1 MEGVGSMRLHQNF
14 FSIPVIIVVA
24 VLLSA
29 CGGGSS
35 GTSSDATIVSDN
47 AVETVPEP
55 VAEPT
60 PEPVAEP
67 VPEPVSE
74 PVSGTVTGA
83 IDLTWT
89 APSTRADGTPLSL
102 AEISGYRIYY
112 GESEGDY
119 PNSADVADGTATSA
133 TVTDIPVG
141 NYYLVMTTYDVDG
154 RESGYSSAIQ
164 KTAL

>member
-1 MEGVGSMRLHQNF
+1 MEGVGSMRLHQNY

-35 GTSSDATIVSDN
+35 GTSTGAAIVSDN

-55 VAEPT
+55 TPEPVPEPT
-60 PEPVAEP
+60 PEPVP
-67 VPEPVSE
+67 VPVTEPG
-74 PVSGTVTGA
+74 SGTETGA

-89 APSTRADGTPLSL
+89 APATRADGTPLSL

-112 GESEGDY
+112 GTSSRNYSDMVDLSN
-119 PNSADVADGTATSA
+119 PTATA
-133 TVTDIPVG
+133 HTLTIPAS
-141 NYYLVMTTYDVDG
+141 
-154 RESGYSSAIQ
+154 R
-164 KTAL
+164 

>member
-35 GTSSDATIVSDN
+35 GTSTGAAIVSDN
-47 AVETVPEP
+47 AVET
-55 VAEPT
+55 
-60 PEPVAEP
+60 

>member
-55 VAEPT
+55 VA
-60 PEPVAEP
+60 
-67 VPEPVSE
+67 EPVSE

-119 PNSADVADGTATSA
+119 PNSADVADGSATSA

>member
-47 AVETVPEP
+47 AVET
-55 VAEPT
+55 
-60 PEPVAEP
+60 

-119 PNSADVADGTATSA
+119 PNSADVADGSATSA

>member
-47 AVETVPEP
+47 AVET
-55 VAEPT
+55 
-60 PEPVAEP
+60 